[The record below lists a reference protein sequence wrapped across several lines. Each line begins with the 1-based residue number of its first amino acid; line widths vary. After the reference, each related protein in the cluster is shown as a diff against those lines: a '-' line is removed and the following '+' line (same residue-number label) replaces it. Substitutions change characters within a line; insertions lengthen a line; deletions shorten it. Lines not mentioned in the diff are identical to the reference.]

1 MKTTL
6 TRLAPLAVALML
18 AATPMAHAQTAKKKA
33 VEAPATAPAAAQEK
47 VVYHVNDSANARV
60 AMRNVNNHLNA
71 APDAKIVV
79 VTHGKG
85 IDFLLNDAKDDK
97 GELCVRGRRPQA
109 KGVEFRVCNNTLKAR
124 KLDASAVNMEAT
136 IVPSGVAEIGKL
148 QAQEGYVYL
157 KP

>member
-1 MKTTL
+1 MKRAFTPML
-6 TRLAPLAVALML
+6 AALLLAAAPLAN
-18 AATPMAHAQTAKKKA
+18 AA
-33 VEAPATAPAAAQEK
+33 EEK
-47 VVYHVNDSANARV
+47 VVYHVNDSSVARV
-60 AMRNVNNHLNA
+60 AMNNVNNHLNA

-97 GELCVRGRRPQA
+97 GEFAPVVSALKA
-109 KGVEFRVCNNTLKAR
+109 KGVDFRVCNNTLKSR

>member
-1 MKTTL
+1 MKRAFT
-6 TRLAPLAVALML
+6 PML
-18 AATPMAHAQTAKKKA
+18 AALLL
-33 VEAPATAPAAAQEK
+33 ATAPMAASAAQEK
-47 VVYHVNDSANARV
+47 VVYHVNDSSVARV
-60 AMRNVNNHLNA
+60 AMNNVNNHLNA

-97 GELCVRGRRPQA
+97 GEFAPIVSGLKA
-109 KGVEFRVCNNTLKAR
+109 KGVDFRVCNNTLKAR

-136 IVPSGVAEIGKL
+136 VVPSGVAEIGKL
-148 QAQEGYVYL
+148 QSQEGYVYL

>member
-1 MKTTL
+1 MKRTFTPML
-6 TRLAPLAVALML
+6 AALLLAAAPLAAS
-18 AATPMAHAQTAKKKA
+18 AA
-33 VEAPATAPAAAQEK
+33 EEK
-47 VVYHVNDSANARV
+47 VVYHVNDSSVARV
-60 AMRNVNNHLNA
+60 AMNNVNNHLNA

-85 IDFLLNDAKDDK
+85 IDFLLNDAKDAK
-97 GELCVRGRRPQA
+97 GEYAPVVSGLVA
-109 KGVEFRVCNNTLKAR
+109 KGVSFRVCNNTLKAR

-148 QAQEGYVYL
+148 QSQEGYVYL